1 MHTENSLNCLLITV
15 AGLRRRKMIR
25 AGTRLCLR
33 AVIPTATS
41 FTTSNATP
49 DVRMASSTTSFTIT
63 TSNET
68 PGMEIC
74 SHCQSRLV
82 STSKLAPN
90 WLQKSE
96 QPIRRQVSKLTQPL
110 TWLQLIKF
118 HPRIHFFF
126 RSIHSMV
133 TQVHIKIQDGFL
145 CQTFEILR
153 CLLPIEKRKNFSA
166 IKMTFNLAVYVLG
179 SLFSVQHEL
188 NFMLF
193 ESGIEKSFA
202 P

>member
-1 MHTENSLNCLLITV
+1 MHTENSLNCLFIDV

-33 AVIPTATS
+33 AVISTTTS

-49 DVRMASSTTSFTIT
+49 DVGMASSTTSFTIT

-74 SHCQSRLV
+74 SHCQSRVV

-96 QPIRRQVSKLTQPL
+96 QPIRS
-110 TWLQLIKF
+110 
-118 HPRIHFFF
+118 
-126 RSIHSMV
+126 
-133 TQVHIKIQDGFL
+133 
-145 CQTFEILR
+145 
-153 CLLPIEKRKNFSA
+153 
-166 IKMTFNLAVYVLG
+166 
-179 SLFSVQHEL
+179 
-188 NFMLF
+188 
-193 ESGIEKSFA
+193 
-202 P
+202 